1 MKEYIDRDAAIH
13 ATDGELTVTG
23 EKNMATVAEY
33 ITGVVERLKKLPAQ
47 PERKKGSW
55 IGAEGLAG
63 IGIFVCDQCAGFALM
78 ETDFCPNCGAK
89 MQVTAGRQKK

>member
-1 MKEYIDRDAAIH
+1 MTKELAIRILTGDVLGTSEQTHEAVKIAVDALSE
-13 ATDGELTVTG
+13 TS
-23 EKNMATVAEY
+23 
-33 ITGVVERLKKLPAQ
+33 AQ

>member
-47 PERKKGSW
+47 PERKKGKWTRKASC
-55 IGAEGLAG
+55 E
-63 IGIFVCDQCAGFALM
+63 FCGFKPWYERDIHTLS
-78 ETDFCPNCGAK
+78 FCPNCGAD
-89 MQVTAGRQKK
+89 MRGEQDD